1 MDHKRDTF
9 DFSRAIAEHT
19 RSSNTQRAYFRWV
32 ERYFV
37 VYADWKSQTGSARR
51 KRMKALKISSIQ
63 RHVRPNKLR
72 EWLDNLLAQ
81 GHSRQSL
88 DQARAA
94 IVTLAE
100 LAHEA
105 GVIEADMLRQLKKTP
120 VPKIKHKTEPERI
133 LSADELLLLQK
144 AARDSAS
151 NDAQRIRNQVVMTIL
166 CTMLLRREELAMARW
181 GDLGVADNKRVVL
194 RLADGQVDVPRA
206 VVSLLDRWRAAI
218 AESDSEPLPASP
230 LIRRIWKGGRVAKG
244 GVSPDGIW
252 MIVRDCALVAGL
264 GHVTPDDLRRSVA
277 ALWLAQG
284 MSLEDL
290 SKALRHRNTLITSK
304 FIARITEGQDKPNAS
319 MTESQGQDED

>member
-1 MDHKRDTF
+1 MDKQDTF
-9 DFSRAIAEHT
+9 DFSRAISEHT
-19 RSSNTQRAYFRWV
+19 HSSNTQRAYFRWV

-37 VYADWKSQTGSARR
+37 AYADWKAQSGAARR
-51 KRMKALKISSIQ
+51 KRMTALKVSSIQ
-63 RHVRPNKLR
+63 RHVRPAKLR
-72 EWLDNLLAQ
+72 EWLDNLLTQ

-94 IVTLAE
+94 VITLAE
-100 LAHEA
+100 LAHHAELIDA
-105 GVIEADMLRQLKKTP
+105 ETLHQLKKIS
-120 VPKIKHKTEPERI
+120 VPNIKHKTVPERL
-133 LSADELLLLQK
+133 LSAEELILLQK

-151 NDAQRIRNQVVMTIL
+151 NDVQRVRNQVVMTIL
-166 CTMLLRREELAMARW
+166 CTMPLRREELATTRW

-206 VVSLLDRWRAAI
+206 VVNLLDRWRAVI

-290 SKALRHRNTLITSK
+290 SKALRHRNTLITAK
-304 FIARITEGQDKPNAS
+304 FIARLTERQANKPDDPPQDA
-319 MTESQGQDED
+319 

>member
-1 MDHKRDTF
+1 MDKQDTF
-9 DFSRAIAEHT
+9 DFSRALAEHT

-37 VYADWKSQTGSARR
+37 VHADWKAQSGNARH
-51 KRMKALKISSIQ
+51 KRMAALKVGTIQ
-63 RHVRPNKLR
+63 RHVRPTKLR
-72 EWLDNLLAQ
+72 EWLNGLLAQ

-94 IVTLAE
+94 IITLAE

-105 GVIEADMLRQLKKTP
+105 EIIDAAILRQLKKTP
-120 VPKIKHKTEPERI
+120 VPNIKHKTELERI
-133 LSADELLLLQK
+133 LSADELALLQK

-151 NDAQRIRNQVVMTIL
+151 NDVQRVRNQVVMSML
-166 CTMLLRREELAMARW
+166 CSMSLRREELATARW

-194 RLADGQVDVPRA
+194 RLADGQVDVPR
-206 VVSLLDRWRAAI
+206 VVVNLLDRWRAVI
-218 AESDSEPLPASP
+218 AESDAEPLPASP
-230 LIRRIWKGGRVAKG
+230 LIRRIWKGGRVARG

-252 MIVRDCALVAGL
+252 MIVRDCALAAGL

-284 MSLEDL
+284 MELEDL
-290 SKALRHRNTLITSK
+290 SRALRHRNTLITSK
-304 FIARITEGQDKPNAS
+304 FIARITERQDKPDAPL
-319 MTESQGQDED
+319 TTQGQNEGKG